1 VQEPGTPAD
10 PTDFPGPS
18 DGGGSADV
26 SAQPADLLSDVEHDL
41 VNSLASITGFSQLI
55 RRDPSL
61 PDDLRHSAGLLVEE
75 AARTRQMVQVL
86 LDTVRQR
93 STEPPTAARDPV
105 AHAQDAATAST
116 TSTAPPSVLVLDDEP
131 TFRIFLEKALTAL
144 GYEPQIAARG
154 PEAVE
159 LAVTGDHAIL
169 LVDHQM
175 VGMSGIEVYEAVVA
189 NRPDLAPRFVMMSGD
204 VLDPALEAFA
214 ADHEMTRLAKP
225 FDLDALERT
234 LRTVIGPNAQSRG

>member
-1 VQEPGTPAD
+1 MREPDVPAQPATPAD
-10 PTDFPGPS
+10 P
-18 DGGGSADV
+18 
-26 SAQPADLLSDVEHDL
+26 LSDVEHDL
-41 VNSLASITGFSQLI
+41 INSLASITGFSQLI

-61 PDDLRHSAGLLVEE
+61 PEDLRHSASLLVEE

-93 STEPPTAARDPV
+93 STEPPTAARGAA
-105 AHAQDAATAST
+105 AHAQDTASASSP
-116 TSTAPPSVLVLDDEP
+116 STARPSVLVLDDEP
-131 TFRIFLEKALTAL
+131 TFRIFLEKALSAL
-144 GYEPQIAARG
+144 GYEPQIAALG

-159 LAVTGDHAIL
+159 LAVGGDHAIL

-189 NRPDLAPRFVMMSGD
+189 ERPDFAQRFVMMSGD

-214 ADHEMTRLAKP
+214 ATHEMTRLAKP
-225 FDLDALERT
+225 FDLDTLEGT
-234 LRTVIGPNAQSRG
+234 LRSVMGRSAQSRG